1 MKAAVVPQ
9 YDLEDSDEVHPASLI
24 VRSDWPVPSL
34 HDVES
39 RHDEG
44 DVLVQVAASS
54 VNPIDSMLRRGYGRA
69 LLEATAQ
76 GRSRLPFIPGF
87 DVAGTVVDV
96 GTGVWNWKKGDMV
109 WGGAELF
116 RNGAHAEYIAIN
128 QHALAPKPANLTM
141 EEAGSLPFVA
151 LTSWRG
157 LVDTAG
163 LSSSTSKRIFINGGS
178 GGIGVF
184 SIQLLKSWGHY
195 VVASCGERNVEKL
208 TKLGC
213 DQVLDY
219 RSPQFQQ
226 FLDTPESVDVVLDTV
241 GGAKS
246 EARGLRVVKPGGHYL
261 SLRGPLATMTD
272 SGGLVGGL
280 LGAATTI
287 AQKKLAAFTQDRRH
301 VHVDYV
307 IYKPNGD
314 ALREVG
320 KLVEMGRIKPDID
333 RVFDLGDIREAH
345 QYLEGGHA
353 RGKVVIK
360 VM

>member
-1 MKAAVVPQ
+1 
-9 YDLEDSDEVHPASLI
+9 
-24 VRSDWPVPSL
+24 
-34 HDVES
+34 
-39 RHDEG
+39 
-44 DVLVQVAASS
+44 
-54 VNPIDSMLRRGYGRA
+54 
-69 LLEATAQ
+69 
-76 GRSRLPFIPGF
+76 
-87 DVAGTVVDV
+87 
-96 GTGVWNWKKGDMV
+96 
-109 WGGAELF
+109 
-116 RNGAHAEYIAIN
+116 
-128 QHALAPKPANLTM
+128 M

-178 GGIGVF
+178 GTLLLVPTFFVLSLRAKINCVCVCGVGGIGVF

-261 SLRGPLATMTD
+261 SLRGAPLL
-272 SGGLVGGL
+272 SNP
-280 LGAATTI
+280 
-287 AQKKLAAFTQDRRH
+287 AQLSL
-301 VHVDYV
+301 
-307 IYKPNGD
+307 PPP
-314 ALREVG
+314 
-320 KLVEMGRIKPDID
+320 PDLISFLPQV
-333 RVFDLGDIREAH
+333 RWPP
-345 QYLEGGHA
+345 
-353 RGKVVIK
+353 
-360 VM
+360 